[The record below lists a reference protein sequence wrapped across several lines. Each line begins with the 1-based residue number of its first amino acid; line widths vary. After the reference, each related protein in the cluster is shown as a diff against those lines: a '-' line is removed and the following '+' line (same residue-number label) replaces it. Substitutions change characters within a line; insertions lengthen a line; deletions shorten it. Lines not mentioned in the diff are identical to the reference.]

1 MKKKILIIISCIII
15 ALFVGFGIYISDY
28 YPADETALAVLKEQG
43 VTTEDNL
50 TILTPENQS
59 DIAIIFYAGA
69 KVEPEAYLP
78 ILDKLRDKGFMC
90 VLVHMPFNLAVLD
103 ANEAENVIE
112 KFEQIEHWYIA
123 GHSMG
128 GAMASNFASKNKDK
142 IDGLILL
149 GAYIYGDYSDEDTLT
164 VYGSLNSSVEENID
178 YTKNI
183 VVIEGGGHAEFGNYG
198 EQDGY
203 KKATI
208 SADEQQNQ
216 TVNAIYEFINSRK

>member
-1 MKKKILIIISCIII
+1 MKKKVLIIISCIII
-15 ALFVGFGIYISDY
+15 VLAVGFGIYVSDY
-28 YPADETALAVLKEQG
+28 YHADKTALAVLNEQG
-43 VTTEDNL
+43 VKTEGNL
-50 TILTPENQS
+50 TILTPENQT
-59 DIAIIFYAGA
+59 DTAIIFYPGA

-90 VLVHMPFNLAVLD
+90 VLVHMPFNMAVLD
-103 ANEAENVIE
+103 ANEAENIIE
-112 KFEQIEHWYIA
+112 KFGQIEHWYIA

>member
-1 MKKKILIIISCIII
+1 MCFS
-15 ALFVGFGIYISDY
+15 S
-28 YPADETALAVLKEQG
+28 
-43 VTTEDNL
+43 
-50 TILTPENQS
+50 
-59 DIAIIFYAGA
+59 YA
-69 KVEPEAYLP
+69 
-78 ILDKLRDKGFMC
+78 
-90 VLVHMPFNLAVLD
+90 FNLAVLD

-178 YTKNI
+178 YTQNI

-198 EQDGY
+198 EQDSY
-203 KKATI
+203 QKATI

>member
-15 ALFVGFGIYISDY
+15 ALFVGFGIYVPDY
-28 YPADETALAVLKEQG
+28 YHADETALAVLKEQG

-59 DIAIIFYAGA
+59 DTAIIFYAGA

-203 KKATI
+203 QKATI